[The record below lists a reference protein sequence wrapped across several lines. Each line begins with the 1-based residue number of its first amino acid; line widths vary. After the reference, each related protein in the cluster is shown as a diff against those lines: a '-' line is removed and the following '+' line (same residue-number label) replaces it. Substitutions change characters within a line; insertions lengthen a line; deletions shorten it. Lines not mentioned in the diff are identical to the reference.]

1 MKKLFMVA
9 LIASMLAP
17 GMLYVASASGDTEAA
32 TKPSAG
38 PVDMADV
45 SYCIGISFGKSMRG
59 QQIDID
65 LPAFTN
71 GIKAGVEGTD
81 GKYTEAEM
89 RDVMMKFQTSLMEKQ
104 IQTEKQATEAAIQ
117 KEQKFLKENKQKN
130 GVSATKS
137 GLQYRVL
144 KSGNGSQPTSND
156 SVTVH
161 YRGTLTDGTVFD
173 SSYERGEPVTFQVA
187 RVISGW
193 SEALQLMH
201 EGDKWQI
208 YIPSDLAYGPRGAG
222 GRIGPNETLV
232 FEVELIKVGSAETD
246 NNKVSK
252 DIS

>member
-1 MKKLFMVA
+1 MWQVPVVIPKLQQNRVPVQWIW
-9 LIASMLAP
+9 LMLATVSELVLERACAANRLTLICRHLP
-17 GMLYVASASGDTEAA
+17 MASKQVLKERMVSIR
-32 TKPSAG
+32 KPRC
-38 PVDMADV
+38 V
-45 SYCIGISFGKSMRG
+45 
-59 QQIDID
+59 
-65 LPAFTN
+65 
-71 GIKAGVEGTD
+71 
-81 GKYTEAEM
+81 
-89 RDVMMKFQTSLMEKQ
+89 DVMMKFQTSLMEKQ

-144 KSGNGSQPTSND
+144 KSGNGNQPTSND